1 MVRMQIEIYKPH
13 EGDNVQAVEWNYSE
27 LKQWLTDGLALYKG
41 RVYDD
46 NQMTE
51 AKKNAAEL
59 RKLAA
64 AIDGKRKDMKKK
76 FLAPYEEFEAQAKE
90 LVGLIDQQVDE
101 IAAQI
106 KAHDDEA
113 KARKLEQVK
122 ALYAEVFGDLA
133 ELIPFAKIENP
144 KWLNVTYRMAQ
155 VETDLRAKAGAAH
168 AALSSIKALS
178 LDPELDI
185 QVKHTYLETLDLS
198 RALAAKAR
206 IEDERAKLAEYE
218 AAQRQKV
225 YDASDPDAFKNAQPG
240 DIVRFGGHDCISA
253 PEKPERTYTVK
264 FWARGTEAQ
273 IRGLKQYIKGNGIE
287 YGPVR

>member
-1 MVRMQIEIYKPH
+1 MQIEIYKPH

-46 NQMTE
+46 SQMTE

-113 KARKLEQVK
+113 KARKLEQIK

-178 LDPELDI
+178 LDPELDS

-218 AAQRQKV
+218 RRRQEQAAQT
-225 YDASDPDAFKNAQPG
+225 ASEERVAAYSAATLAQG
-240 DIVRFGGHDCISA
+240 AA
-253 PEKPERTYTVK
+253 PAVEAAQTRYTVR

>member
-59 RKLAA
+59 RKLAD

-113 KARKLEQVK
+113 KARKLEQIK

-178 LDPELDI
+178 LDPELDS

-218 AAQRQKV
+218 RRRQEQTAQTASEERVAAYSAAAQAQ
-225 YDASDPDAFKNAQPG
+225 DAAPVDAAQT
-240 DIVRFGGHDCISA
+240 R
-253 PEKPERTYTVK
+253 YTVR

-273 IRGLKQYIKGNGIE
+273 IRGLKAYIKGNGIE

>member
-64 AIDGKRKDMKKK
+64 AIDAKRKDMKKK
-76 FLAPYEEFEAQAKE
+76 FFAPYEEFEAQAKE

-113 KARKLEQVK
+113 KARKLEQIK
-122 ALYAEVFGDLA
+122 ALYAEVFSDLA

-178 LDPELDI
+178 LDPELDS

-218 AAQRQKV
+218 RRRQEQTAQTASEERVAAYSAAAQAQ
-225 YDASDPDAFKNAQPG
+225 DAAPAVEAAQT
-240 DIVRFGGHDCISA
+240 R
-253 PEKPERTYTVK
+253 YTVR

>member
-1 MVRMQIEIYKPH
+1 MQIEIYKPH

-64 AIDGKRKDMKKK
+64 AIDAKRKDMKKK

-90 LVGLIDQQVDE
+90 LVGLINQQVDE

-113 KARKLEQVK
+113 KARKLEQIK

-178 LDPELDI
+178 LDPELDS

-218 AAQRQKV
+218 RRRQEQTAQTASEERVAAYSAAAQAQ
-225 YDASDPDAFKNAQPG
+225 DAAPAVEAAQT
-240 DIVRFGGHDCISA
+240 R
-253 PEKPERTYTVK
+253 YTVR

>member
-1 MVRMQIEIYKPH
+1 MARMQIEIYKPH

-46 NQMTE
+46 SQMTE

-113 KARKLEQVK
+113 KARKLEQIK

-178 LDPELDI
+178 LDPELDS

-218 AAQRQKV
+218 RRRQEQAAQTASEERVAAYSAATLAQ
-225 YDASDPDAFKNAQPG
+225 DAAPAVEAAQT
-240 DIVRFGGHDCISA
+240 R
-253 PEKPERTYTVK
+253 YTVR

>member
-1 MVRMQIEIYKPH
+1 MQIEIYKPH

-46 NQMTE
+46 SQMTE

-113 KARKLEQVK
+113 KARKLEQIK

-178 LDPELDI
+178 LDPELDS
-185 QVKHTYLETLDLS
+185 QAKHTYLETLDLS

-218 AAQRQKV
+218 RRRQEQAAQTASEERVAAYSAATLAQ
-225 YDASDPDAFKNAQPG
+225 DAAPAVEAAQT
-240 DIVRFGGHDCISA
+240 R
-253 PEKPERTYTVK
+253 YTVR

>member
-1 MVRMQIEIYKPH
+1 MNIEIYKPH
-13 EGDNVQAVEWNYSE
+13 EGDNVQPVEWNYAE
-27 LKQWLTDGLALYKG
+27 LKKWLEDGLALYRG
-41 RVYDD
+41 RVYGDAEIA
-46 NQMTE
+46 E
-51 AKKNAAEL
+51 AKKDAADL

-64 AIDGKRKDMKKK
+64 KIDDRRKEMKRQYLK
-76 FLAPYEEFEAQAKE
+76 PYEEFEAQAKE
-90 LVGLIDQQVDE
+90 LVGLINQQVDE

-113 KARKLEQVK
+113 KARKLEQIK

-178 LDPELDI
+178 LDPELDS

-218 AAQRQKV
+218 RRRQEQTAQTASEERVAAYSAAAQAQ
-225 YDASDPDAFKNAQPG
+225 DAAPAVEAAQT
-240 DIVRFGGHDCISA
+240 R
-253 PEKPERTYTVK
+253 YTVR

>member
-1 MVRMQIEIYKPH
+1 MARMQIEIYKPH

-46 NQMTE
+46 SQMTE

-113 KARKLEQVK
+113 KARKLEQIK

-178 LDPELDI
+178 LDPELDS

-206 IEDERAKLAEYE
+206 IEDERARLAEYE
-218 AAQRQKV
+218 RRQ
-225 YDASDPDAFKNAQPG
+225 ASQ
-240 DIVRFGGHDCISA
+240 SA
-253 PEKPERTYTVK
+253 PEDCVAPAYSEAAQVKGTAAADMAQTRYTVR
-264 FWARGTEAQ
+264 FWARGTEVQ
-273 IRGLKQYIKGNGIE
+273 IRGLKAYIKGNGIE

>member
-1 MVRMQIEIYKPH
+1 MARMQIEIYKPH

-46 NQMTE
+46 SQMTE

-113 KARKLEQVK
+113 KARKLEQIK

-178 LDPELDI
+178 LDPELDS

-218 AAQRQKV
+218 RRRQEQTAQTASEERVAAYSAAAQAQ
-225 YDASDPDAFKNAQPG
+225 DAAPAVEAAQT
-240 DIVRFGGHDCISA
+240 R
-253 PEKPERTYTVK
+253 YTVR

>member
-1 MVRMQIEIYKPH
+1 MQIEIYKPH

-46 NQMTE
+46 SQMTE

-113 KARKLEQVK
+113 KARKLEQIK

-178 LDPELDI
+178 LDPELDS

-218 AAQRQKV
+218 RRRQEQAAQTASEERVAAYSAATLAQ
-225 YDASDPDAFKNAQPG
+225 DAAPAVEAAQT
-240 DIVRFGGHDCISA
+240 R
-253 PEKPERTYTVK
+253 YTVR

>member
-46 NQMTE
+46 SQMTE

-113 KARKLEQVK
+113 KARKLEQIK

-144 KWLNVTYRMAQ
+144 KWLNVTYRIAQ

-178 LDPELDI
+178 LDPELDS

-218 AAQRQKV
+218 RRRQEQTAQTASEERVAAYSAAAQAQ
-225 YDASDPDAFKNAQPG
+225 DAAPAAVAAQA
-240 DIVRFGGHDCISA
+240 R
-253 PEKPERTYTVK
+253 YTVR

>member
-1 MVRMQIEIYKPH
+1 MARMQIEIYKPH

-46 NQMTE
+46 SQMTE

-64 AIDGKRKDMKKK
+64 AIDGKRKDVKKK

-113 KARKLEQVK
+113 KARKLEQIK

-178 LDPELDI
+178 LDPELDS

-218 AAQRQKV
+218 RRRQEQTAQTASEERVAAYSAAAQAQ
-225 YDASDPDAFKNAQPG
+225 DAAPAVEAAQT
-240 DIVRFGGHDCISA
+240 R
-253 PEKPERTYTVK
+253 YTVR

>member
-46 NQMTE
+46 SQMTE

-113 KARKLEQVK
+113 KARKLEQIK

-178 LDPELDI
+178 LDPELDS

-198 RALAAKAR
+198 RALSAKAR

-218 AAQRQKV
+218 RRRQEQTAQTASEERVAAYSAAAQAQ
-225 YDASDPDAFKNAQPG
+225 DAAPAVEAAQT
-240 DIVRFGGHDCISA
+240 R
-253 PEKPERTYTVK
+253 YTVR

>member
-90 LVGLIDQQVDE
+90 LVGLINQQVDE

-113 KARKLEQVK
+113 RARKLEQIK

-178 LDPELDI
+178 LDPELDS

-218 AAQRQKV
+218 RRRQEQTAQTASEERVVAYSAAAQAQ
-225 YDASDPDAFKNAQPG
+225 DAAPAVEAAQT
-240 DIVRFGGHDCISA
+240 R
-253 PEKPERTYTVK
+253 YTVR

-273 IRGLKQYIKGNGIE
+273 IRGLKAYIKGNGIE

>member
-1 MVRMQIEIYKPH
+1 MNIEIYKPH
-13 EGDNVQAVEWNYSE
+13 EGDNVQPVEWNYAE
-27 LKQWLTDGLALYKG
+27 LKKWLEDGLALYRG
-41 RVYDD
+41 RVYGDAEIA
-46 NQMTE
+46 E
-51 AKKNAAEL
+51 AKKDAADL

-64 AIDGKRKDMKKK
+64 KIDDRRKEMKRQYLK
-76 FLAPYEEFEAQAKE
+76 PYEEFEAQAKE
-90 LVGLIDQQVDE
+90 LVGLINQQVDE

-113 KARKLEQVK
+113 KARKLEQIK

-155 VETDLRAKAGAAH
+155 AETDLRAKAGAAH

-178 LDPELDI
+178 LDPELDS

-218 AAQRQKV
+218 RRRQEQTAQTASEERVAAYSAAAQAQ
-225 YDASDPDAFKNAQPG
+225 DAAPAVEAAQT
-240 DIVRFGGHDCISA
+240 R
-253 PEKPERTYTVK
+253 YTVR

>member
-1 MVRMQIEIYKPH
+1 MQIEIYKPH
-13 EGDNVQAVEWNYSE
+13 EGDNVQAVEWNYTE

-46 NQMTE
+46 AQIAE
-51 AKKNAAEL
+51 AKKDAAEL

-90 LVGLIDQQVDE
+90 LVGLINRQVDE

-106 KAHDDEA
+106 KAHDDEV
-113 KARKLEQVK
+113 KAGKLEQIK
-122 ALYAEVFGDLA
+122 ALYAENFGDLA
-133 ELIPFAKIENP
+133 ELIPFEKIENP

-168 AALSSIKALS
+168 AALSSIKALN
-178 LDPELDI
+178 LDPELDS

-198 RALAAKAR
+198 RALAAKAH
-206 IEDERAKLAEYE
+206 IEEERAKLAEYE
-218 AAQRQKV
+218 RRRQAQAQQAASEERVAAYSAAAQAK
-225 YDASDPDAFKNAQPG
+225 DAAPAAEAAQT
-240 DIVRFGGHDCISA
+240 R
-253 PEKPERTYTVK
+253 YTVR
-264 FWARGTEAQ
+264 FWARGTEVQ
-273 IRGLKQYIKGNGIE
+273 IRGLKQYIKSNGIE
-287 YGPVR
+287 YGPV

>member
-1 MVRMQIEIYKPH
+1 MARMQIEIYKPH

-46 NQMTE
+46 SQMTE

-113 KARKLEQVK
+113 KARKLEQIK

-178 LDPELDI
+178 LDPELDS
-185 QVKHTYLETLDLS
+185 QAKHTYLETLDLS

-218 AAQRQKV
+218 RRRQEQAAQTASEERVAAYSAATLAQ
-225 YDASDPDAFKNAQPG
+225 DAAPAVEAAQT
-240 DIVRFGGHDCISA
+240 R
-253 PEKPERTYTVK
+253 YTVR

>member
-113 KARKLEQVK
+113 KARKLEQIK

-168 AALSSIKALS
+168 AALSSIKALG
-178 LDPELDI
+178 LDPELDS

-218 AAQRQKV
+218 RRRQEQTAQTASEERVAAYSAAAQAQ
-225 YDASDPDAFKNAQPG
+225 DA
-240 DIVRFGGHDCISA
+240 A
-253 PEKPERTYTVK
+253 PEVKAAQARYTVR

>member
-64 AIDGKRKDMKKK
+64 AIDAKRKDMKKK
-76 FLAPYEEFEAQAKE
+76 LLAPYEEFEAQAKE
-90 LVGLIDQQVDE
+90 LVGLINQQVDE

-113 KARKLEQVK
+113 KARKLEQIK

-178 LDPELDI
+178 LDPELDS

-218 AAQRQKV
+218 RRRQEQTAQTASEERVAAYSAAAQAQ
-225 YDASDPDAFKNAQPG
+225 DAAPAVEAAQT
-240 DIVRFGGHDCISA
+240 R
-253 PEKPERTYTVK
+253 YTVR